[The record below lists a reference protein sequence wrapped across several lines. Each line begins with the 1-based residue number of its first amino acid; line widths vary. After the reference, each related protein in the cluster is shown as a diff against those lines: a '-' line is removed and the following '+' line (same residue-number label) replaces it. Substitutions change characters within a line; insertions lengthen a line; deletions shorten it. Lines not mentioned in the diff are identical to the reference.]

1 MSEVQN
7 QDVKDP
13 SKLRLSS
20 AFVLKAEF
28 RVLFSLALATT
39 LGLESFNCSD
49 DLFYNCPGVAQCLV
63 RLPLY

>member
-39 LGLESFNCSD
+39 LGLESFKCF
-49 DLFYNCPGVAQCLV
+49 L
-63 RLPLY
+63 